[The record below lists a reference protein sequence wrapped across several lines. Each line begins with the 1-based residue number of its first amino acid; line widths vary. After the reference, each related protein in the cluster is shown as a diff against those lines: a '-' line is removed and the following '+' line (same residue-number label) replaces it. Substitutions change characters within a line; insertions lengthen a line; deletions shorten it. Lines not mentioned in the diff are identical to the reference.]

1 MKWNHLQKALE
12 TYSMY
17 LLSATRNNMPQ
28 YYELKDKIS
37 FKVDVSGNIFEVTF
51 NAPEYW
57 KYANYGRR
65 PGKMPPVS
73 AKGEQKKKDQETI
86 EEWITRRQIVP
97 ESNTSTPNATS
108 LAYAIA
114 RKIGRE
120 GTKGTKFLEKSLDE
134 QKEYWMSTIS
144 SAIGEDI
151 LEEIDSW
158 LSPLGGTV
166 I

>member
-1 MKWNHLQKALE
+1 MKWNHLQKVIE
-12 TYSMY
+12 RYMY
-17 LLSATRNNMPQ
+17 FLSAAKNNNIPQ

-37 FKVDVSGNIFEVTF
+37 FKVDVSGNLFEVTF

-57 KYANYGRR
+57 KYANYGRP

-73 AKGEQKKKDQETI
+73 AI
-86 EEWITRRQIVP
+86 EEWITRRRIVP
-97 ESNTSTPNATS
+97 EPNTSTPNVTS
-108 LAYAIA
+108 LAYVIA
-114 RKIGRE
+114 RKIGKE

>member
-17 LLSATRNNMPQ
+17 LLSAARNNMPQ

-37 FKVDVSGNIFEVTF
+37 FKVDVSGNLFEVTF

-73 AKGEQKKKDQETI
+73 AI
-86 EEWITRRQIVP
+86 EEWITRRRIVP
-97 ESNTSTPNATS
+97 EPNTSTPNVTS
-108 LAYAIA
+108 LAYVIA
-114 RKIGRE
+114 RKIGKE
-120 GTKGTKFLEKSLDE
+120 GTIGTKFLEKSIDE

-144 SAIGEDI
+144 AAIGEDI
-151 LEEIDSW
+151 LEEINSW

>member
-1 MKWNHLQKALE
+1 MKWNHLQKVIE
-12 TYSMY
+12 RYMY
-17 LLSATRNNMPQ
+17 FLSAAKNNNIPQ

-37 FKVDVSGNIFEVTF
+37 FKVDVSGNLFEVTF

-57 KYANYGRR
+57 KYANYGRP

-73 AKGEQKKKDQETI
+73 AI
-86 EEWITRRQIVP
+86 EEWITRRRIVP
-97 ESNTSTPNATS
+97 ESNTSTPSVTS
-108 LAYAIA
+108 LAYVIA

-120 GTKGTKFLEKSLDE
+120 GTIGTNFLEKSLDE

-144 SAIGEDI
+144 AAIGEDI

>member
-1 MKWNHLQKALE
+1 
-12 TYSMY
+12 MY
-17 LLSATRNNMPQ
+17 FLSAAKNNNIPQ

-37 FKVDVSGNIFEVTF
+37 FKVDVSGNLFEVTF

-57 KYANYGRR
+57 KYANYGRP

-73 AKGEQKKKDQETI
+73 AI
-86 EEWITRRQIVP
+86 EEWITRRRIVP
-97 ESNTSTPNATS
+97 ESNNSTPNVTS
-108 LAYAIA
+108 LAYVIA
-114 RKIGRE
+114 RKIGKE

-144 SAIGEDI
+144 AAIGEDI

>member
-12 TYSMY
+12 TYRMY
-17 LLSATRNNMPQ
+17 LLSAARNNMSQ

-37 FKVDVSGNIFEVTF
+37 FKVDVSGNLFEVTF

-57 KYANYGRR
+57 KYANYGRP
-65 PGKMPPVS
+65 PGKIPPVS
-73 AKGEQKKKDQETI
+73 AI
-86 EEWITRRQIVP
+86 EEWITRRRIVP

-108 LAYAIA
+108 LAYVIA
-114 RKIGRE
+114 RKIGKE
-120 GTKGTKFLEKSLDE
+120 GTIGTNFLEKSLDE

-144 SAIGEDI
+144 AAIGEDI
-151 LEEIDSW
+151 LEETDSW

>member
-17 LLSATRNNMPQ
+17 LLSASINNMPQ

-37 FKVDVSGNIFEVTF
+37 FKVDVSGNLFEVTF

-57 KYANYGRR
+57 KYANYGRP

-73 AKGEQKKKDQETI
+73 AI
-86 EEWITRRQIVP
+86 EEWITRRRIVP
-97 ESNTSTPNATS
+97 EPNTSTPNVTS
-108 LAYAIA
+108 LAYVIA
-114 RKIGRE
+114 RKIGKE
-120 GTKGTKFLEKSLDE
+120 GTKGTNFLEKSLDE

-144 SAIGEDI
+144 AAIGEDI
-151 LEEIDSW
+151 REGIDDW

>member
-12 TYSMY
+12 TYNRY
-17 LLSATRNNMPQ
+17 FLSTAKNNIPQ
-28 YYELKDKIS
+28 HYELKDKIS
-37 FKVDVSGNIFEVTF
+37 FKVDVSGNLFEVTF

-57 KYANYGRR
+57 KYANYGRP

-73 AKGEQKKKDQETI
+73 AI
-86 EEWITRRQIVP
+86 EEWITRRRIVP
-97 ESNTSTPNATS
+97 EPNTSTPNVTS
-108 LAYAIA
+108 LAYVIA

-120 GTKGTKFLEKSLDE
+120 GTIGTNFLEKSLDE

-144 SAIGEDI
+144 AAIGEDI

>member
-12 TYSMY
+12 TYNTY
-17 LLSATRNNMPQ
+17 LLSAARNNMSQ

-37 FKVDVSGNIFEVTF
+37 FKVDVSGKLSEVTF

-57 KYANYGRR
+57 KYANYGRP
-65 PGKMPPVS
+65 PGKIPPVS
-73 AKGEQKKKDQETI
+73 AI
-86 EEWITRRQIVP
+86 EEWITRRRIVP
-97 ESNTSTPNATS
+97 ESNNGRSRNSTPNATS

-114 RKIGRE
+114 RKIGRK

-144 SAIGEDI
+144 SAISEDI
-151 LEEIDSW
+151 LEGIDDW

>member
-17 LLSATRNNMPQ
+17 LLSASINNMPQ

-37 FKVDVSGNIFEVTF
+37 FKVEVSGNLFEVIF

-57 KYANYGRR
+57 KYANYGRP

-73 AKGEQKKKDQETI
+73 AI
-86 EEWITRRQIVP
+86 EEWITRRRIVP
-97 ESNTSTPNATS
+97 EPNTSTPNVTS

-114 RKIGRE
+114 RKIGEE
-120 GTKGTKFLEKSLDE
+120 GTIGIKFLEKSLDE
-134 QKEYWMSTIS
+134 QKEYWMATIS
-144 SAIGEDI
+144 AAIGEDI

>member
-17 LLSATRNNMPQ
+17 LLSAARNNMPQ

-37 FKVDVSGNIFEVTF
+37 FKVDVSGNLFEVTF

-57 KYANYGRR
+57 KYANYGRP
-65 PGKMPPVS
+65 PGKIPPVS
-73 AKGEQKKKDQETI
+73 AI
-86 EEWITRRQIVP
+86 EEWITRRRIVP

-114 RKIGRE
+114 RKIGKK
-120 GTKGTKFLEKSLDE
+120 GTKGTNFLEKSLDE

-144 SAIGEDI
+144 AAIGEDI
-151 LEEIDSW
+151 PEEIDSW

>member
-12 TYSMY
+12 AYNMY
-17 LLSATRNNMPQ
+17 LLSAVRNNMSQ

-37 FKVDVSGNIFEVTF
+37 FKVDVSGKLSEVTF

-57 KYANYGRR
+57 KYANYGRP

-73 AKGEQKKKDQETI
+73 AI
-86 EEWITRRQIVP
+86 EEWITRRRIVP

-114 RKIGRE
+114 RKIERK

-151 LEEIDSW
+151 NEGIDDW

>member
-1 MKWNHLQKALE
+1 
-12 TYSMY
+12 MY
-17 LLSATRNNMPQ
+17 FLSAAKNSNIPQ

-37 FKVDVSGNIFEVTF
+37 FKIDVSGNLFEVTF

-57 KYANYGRR
+57 KYANYGRP

-73 AKGEQKKKDQETI
+73 AI
-86 EEWITRRQIVP
+86 EEWITRRRIVP
-97 ESNTSTPNATS
+97 ESNNSTPNVTS
-108 LAYAIA
+108 LAYVIA
-114 RKIGRE
+114 RKIGKE
-120 GTKGTKFLEKSLDE
+120 GTIGTNFLEKSLDE

-144 SAIGEDI
+144 AAIGEDI
-151 LEEIDSW
+151 LEEINSW

>member
-12 TYSMY
+12 RYMY
-17 LLSATRNNMPQ
+17 FLSAAKNNIPQ

-37 FKVDVSGNIFEVTF
+37 FKVDVSGNLFEVTF

-57 KYANYGRR
+57 KYANYGRP

-73 AKGEQKKKDQETI
+73 AI
-86 EEWITRRQIVP
+86 EEWITRRRIVP
-97 ESNTSTPNATS
+97 ESNTSTPNVTS
-108 LAYAIA
+108 LAYVIA

-120 GTKGTKFLEKSLDE
+120 GTIGTNFLEKSLDE

-144 SAIGEDI
+144 AAIGEDI

>member
-1 MKWNHLQKALE
+1 MKWNHLQKVIE
-12 TYSMY
+12 RYMY
-17 LLSATRNNMPQ
+17 FLSAAKNNNIPQ

-37 FKVDVSGNIFEVTF
+37 FKVDVSGNLFEVTF

-57 KYANYGRR
+57 KYANYGRP

-73 AKGEQKKKDQETI
+73 AI
-86 EEWITRRQIVP
+86 EEWITRRRFVP
-97 ESNTSTPNATS
+97 EPNTSTPNVTS
-108 LAYAIA
+108 LAYVIA
-114 RKIGRE
+114 RKIGKE

-151 LEEIDSW
+151 NEGIDEW

>member
-12 TYSMY
+12 KYNTY
-17 LLSATRNNMPQ
+17 LLSAARNNMSQ

-37 FKVDVSGNIFEVTF
+37 FKVDVSGKLSEVTF

-57 KYANYGRR
+57 KYANYGRP
-65 PGKMPPVS
+65 PGKIPPVS
-73 AKGEQKKKDQETI
+73 AI
-86 EEWITRRQIVP
+86 EEWITRRRIVP

-114 RKIGRE
+114 RKIGRK

-144 SAIGEDI
+144 SAISEDI
-151 LEEIDSW
+151 LEGIDDW

>member
-1 MKWNHLQKALE
+1 
-12 TYSMY
+12 MY
-17 LLSATRNNMPQ
+17 FLSAAKNNNIPQ

-37 FKVDVSGNIFEVTF
+37 FKVDVSGNLFEVTF

-73 AKGEQKKKDQETI
+73 AI
-86 EEWITRRQIVP
+86 EEWITRKRIVP
-97 ESNTSTPNATS
+97 ESNTSTPNVTS
-108 LAYAIA
+108 LAYVIA
-114 RKIGRE
+114 RKIGKE
-120 GTKGTKFLEKSLDE
+120 GTIGTNFLEKSLDE

-144 SAIGEDI
+144 AAIGEDI
-151 LEEIDSW
+151 NEGIDDW

>member
-17 LLSATRNNMPQ
+17 LLSAARNNMPHH
-28 YYELKDKIS
+28 YELKDKIS

-57 KYANYGRR
+57 KYANYGRP

-73 AKGEQKKKDQETI
+73 VI
-86 EEWITRRQIVP
+86 EEWITRRRIVP
-97 ESNTSTPNATS
+97 ESNTSTPNVTS
-108 LAYAIA
+108 LAYVIA
-114 RKIGRE
+114 RKIGKE
-120 GTKGTKFLEKSLDE
+120 GTIGTNFLEKSLDE

>member
-12 TYSMY
+12 TYRMY
-17 LLSATRNNMPQ
+17 LLSAARNNMSQ

-37 FKVDVSGNIFEVTF
+37 FKIDVSGKLSEVTF

-57 KYANYGRR
+57 KYANYGRP

-73 AKGEQKKKDQETI
+73 AI
-86 EEWITRRQIVP
+86 EEWITRRRIVP

-114 RKIGRE
+114 RKIGRK

-144 SAIGEDI
+144 AAIGEDI

>member
-1 MKWNHLQKALE
+1 
-12 TYSMY
+12 
-17 LLSATRNNMPQ
+17 
-28 YYELKDKIS
+28 
-37 FKVDVSGNIFEVTF
+37 
-51 NAPEYW
+51 
-57 KYANYGRR
+57 
-65 PGKMPPVS
+65 MPPVS
-73 AKGEQKKKDQETI
+73 AI
-86 EEWITRRQIVP
+86 EEWITRRRIVP
-97 ESNTSTPNATS
+97 ESNNGRSRNSTPNVTS
-108 LAYAIA
+108 LAYVIA

-120 GTKGTKFLEKSLDE
+120 GTIGTNFLEKSLDE

>member
-17 LLSATRNNMPQ
+17 LLSAARNNMPQ

-37 FKVDVSGNIFEVTF
+37 FKVDVSGKLSEVTF

-57 KYANYGRR
+57 KYANYGRP
-65 PGKMPPVS
+65 PGKIPPVS
-73 AKGEQKKKDQETI
+73 AI
-86 EEWITRRQIVP
+86 EEWITRRRIVP

-114 RKIGRE
+114 RKIGRK

-144 SAIGEDI
+144 AAIGEDI

>member
-12 TYSMY
+12 TYNTY
-17 LLSATRNNMPQ
+17 LLSATRNNMSQ

-37 FKVDVSGNIFEVTF
+37 FKIDVSGNLSEVTF

-57 KYANYGRR
+57 KYANYGRP
-65 PGKMPPVS
+65 PGKIPPVS
-73 AKGEQKKKDQETI
+73 AI
-86 EEWITRRQIVP
+86 EEWITRRRIVP

-114 RKIGRE
+114 RKIGRK

-151 LEEIDSW
+151 LEEIDDW

>member
-17 LLSATRNNMPQ
+17 LLSAARNNMPQ

-37 FKVDVSGNIFEVTF
+37 FKVDVSGNLFEVTF

-57 KYANYGRR
+57 KYANYGRP

-73 AKGEQKKKDQETI
+73 AI
-86 EEWITRRQIVP
+86 EEWITRRRIVP

-108 LAYAIA
+108 LAYVIA

>member
-12 TYSMY
+12 MYNTY
-17 LLSATRNNMPQ
+17 LLSAARNNMSQ

-37 FKVDVSGNIFEVTF
+37 FKVDVSGKLSEVTF

-57 KYANYGRR
+57 KYANYGRP

-73 AKGEQKKKDQETI
+73 AI
-86 EEWITRRQIVP
+86 EEWITRRRIVP

-114 RKIGRE
+114 RKIERK

-144 SAIGEDI
+144 SAISEDI
-151 LEEIDSW
+151 NEGIDDW

>member
-1 MKWNHLQKALE
+1 
-12 TYSMY
+12 MY
-17 LLSATRNNMPQ
+17 LLSASINNMPQ

-37 FKVDVSGNIFEVTF
+37 FKVEVSGNLFEVIF

-57 KYANYGRR
+57 KYANYGRP

-73 AKGEQKKKDQETI
+73 AI
-86 EEWITRRQIVP
+86 EEWITRRRIVP
-97 ESNTSTPNATS
+97 ESNTSTPNVTS

-114 RKIGRE
+114 RKIGEE
-120 GTKGTKFLEKSLDE
+120 GTTGINFLEKSLDE

-144 SAIGEDI
+144 AAIGEDI

>member
-17 LLSATRNNMPQ
+17 LPSAARNNMSQ

-37 FKVDVSGNIFEVTF
+37 FKVDVSGNLFEVTF

-57 KYANYGRR
+57 KYANYGRP

-73 AKGEQKKKDQETI
+73 AI
-86 EEWITRRQIVP
+86 EEWITRRRIVP

-114 RKIGRE
+114 RKIGRK

-144 SAIGEDI
+144 AAIGEDI
-151 LEEIDSW
+151 LEGIDSW

>member
-12 TYSMY
+12 TYRMY
-17 LLSATRNNMPQ
+17 LLSAARNNMSQ

-37 FKVDVSGNIFEVTF
+37 FKVDVSGKLSEVTF

-57 KYANYGRR
+57 KYANYGRP
-65 PGKMPPVS
+65 PGKIPPVS
-73 AKGEQKKKDQETI
+73 AI
-86 EEWITRRQIVP
+86 EEWITRRRIVP

-114 RKIGRE
+114 RKIGRK

-144 SAIGEDI
+144 AAIGEDI

>member
-12 TYSMY
+12 KYSMY
-17 LLSATRNNMPQ
+17 LHSAARNNMPQ
-28 YYELKDKIS
+28 HYELKDKIS
-37 FKVDVSGNIFEVTF
+37 FKVDVSGHIFEVTF

-57 KYANYGRR
+57 KYANYGRP

-73 AKGEQKKKDQETI
+73 AI
-86 EEWITRRQIVP
+86 EEWITRRRIVP
-97 ESNTSTPNATS
+97 ESNNGRSRNSTPNVTS
-108 LAYAIA
+108 LAYVIA

-120 GTKGTKFLEKSLDE
+120 GTKGTKLLEKSLDE

-144 SAIGEDI
+144 SAISEDI
-151 LEEIDSW
+151 LEGIDSW

>member
-17 LLSATRNNMPQ
+17 LLSAARNNMPQ

-57 KYANYGRR
+57 KYANYGRP

-73 AKGEQKKKDQETI
+73 AI
-86 EEWITRRQIVP
+86 EEWITRRRIVP
-97 ESNTSTPNATS
+97 ESNTSTPNVTS
-108 LAYAIA
+108 LAYGIA

-120 GTKGTKFLEKSLDE
+120 GTIGTNFLEKSLDE

-144 SAIGEDI
+144 AAIGEDI
-151 LEEIDSW
+151 LEEINSW

>member
-17 LLSATRNNMPQ
+17 LLSAARNNMPQ

-37 FKVDVSGNIFEVTF
+37 FKVDVSGNLFEVTF

-57 KYANYGRR
+57 KYANYGRP

-73 AKGEQKKKDQETI
+73 AI
-86 EEWITRRQIVP
+86 EEWITRRRIVP

-108 LAYAIA
+108 LAYVIA

-151 LEEIDSW
+151 LEEIDDW

>member
-17 LLSATRNNMPQ
+17 LPSAARNNMPQ

-37 FKVDVSGNIFEVTF
+37 FKVDVSGKLFEVTF

-57 KYANYGRR
+57 KYVNYGRP

-73 AKGEQKKKDQETI
+73 AI
-86 EEWITRRQIVP
+86 EEWITRRRIVP

-114 RKIGRE
+114 RKIGRK

-144 SAIGEDI
+144 AAIGEDI

>member
-1 MKWNHLQKALE
+1 MKWNHLQKVIE
-12 TYSMY
+12 RYMY
-17 LLSATRNNMPQ
+17 FLSAAKNNNIPQ

-37 FKVDVSGNIFEVTF
+37 FKVDVSGNLFEVTF

-57 KYANYGRR
+57 KYANYGRP

-73 AKGEQKKKDQETI
+73 AI
-86 EEWITRRQIVP
+86 EEWITRKRIVP
-97 ESNTSTPNATS
+97 ESNTSTPNVTS
-108 LAYAIA
+108 LAYVIA
-114 RKIGRE
+114 RKIGKE

-144 SAIGEDI
+144 AAIGEDI

>member
-17 LLSATRNNMPQ
+17 LPSAARNNMSQ

-37 FKVDVSGNIFEVTF
+37 FKVDVSGNSFEVTF

-57 KYANYGRR
+57 KYVNYGR
-65 PGKMPPVS
+65 PSGKMPPVS
-73 AKGEQKKKDQETI
+73 AI
-86 EEWITRRQIVP
+86 EEWITRRRIVP
-97 ESNTSTPNATS
+97 EPNTSTPNVTS
-108 LAYAIA
+108 LAYVIA
-114 RKIGRE
+114 RKIGRK
-120 GTKGTKFLEKSLDE
+120 GTKGTNFLEKSLDE

-144 SAIGEDI
+144 AAIGEDI
-151 LEEIDSW
+151 LEETDSW

>member
-17 LLSATRNNMPQ
+17 LLSAARNNMPQ

-37 FKVDVSGNIFEVTF
+37 FKVDVSGNLFEVTF

-57 KYANYGRR
+57 KYANYGRP
-65 PGKMPPVS
+65 PGKIPPVS
-73 AKGEQKKKDQETI
+73 AI
-86 EEWITRRQIVP
+86 EEWITRRRIVP

-114 RKIGRE
+114 RKIGRK

-144 SAIGEDI
+144 AAIGEDI
-151 LEEIDSW
+151 LEETDSW

>member
-1 MKWNHLQKALE
+1 
-12 TYSMY
+12 MY

-37 FKVDVSGNIFEVTF
+37 FKVDVSGKLSEVTF

-57 KYANYGRR
+57 KYANYGRP

-73 AKGEQKKKDQETI
+73 AI
-86 EEWITRRQIVP
+86 EEWITRRRIVP
-97 ESNTSTPNATS
+97 EPNTSTPNVTS
-108 LAYAIA
+108 LAYVIA

-120 GTKGTKFLEKSLDE
+120 GTIGTNFLEKSLDE

-144 SAIGEDI
+144 AAIGEDI
-151 LEEIDSW
+151 LEEINSW

>member
-17 LLSATRNNMPQ
+17 LPSAAKNNMSQ

-37 FKVDVSGNIFEVTF
+37 FKVDVSGNLFEVTF

-57 KYANYGRR
+57 KYANYGRP

-73 AKGEQKKKDQETI
+73 AI
-86 EEWITRRQIVP
+86 EEWITRRRIVP
-97 ESNTSTPNATS
+97 EPNTSTPNVTS
-108 LAYAIA
+108 LAYVIA
-114 RKIGRE
+114 RKIGRK

-144 SAIGEDI
+144 AAIGEDI

>member
-1 MKWNHLQKALE
+1 
-12 TYSMY
+12 MY
-17 LLSATRNNMPQ
+17 LLSAARNNMSQ

-37 FKVDVSGNIFEVTF
+37 FKVDVSGKLSEVTF

-57 KYANYGRR
+57 KYANYGRP
-65 PGKMPPVS
+65 PGKIPPVS
-73 AKGEQKKKDQETI
+73 AI
-86 EEWITRRQIVP
+86 EEWITRRRIVP

-114 RKIGRE
+114 RKIGRK

-144 SAIGEDI
+144 AAIGEDI